1 MEKIEKRLFQLK
13 QPNFPEEKSTDGF
26 YFALANRLVEAADK
40 SGIVK
45 NWPAPL
51 CGRVALC
58 VIGYY
63 QDVIADGGIWRG
75 FVNEMRRLYGHTL
88 PFYDIDSESYV
99 DYELNP
105 EDVRFLVW
113 YAVAMQDDTR
123 RFLNPLDPV
132 VGRLASLWFDILEEA
147 YEEAPEPEDY
157 RMTHEMEMH
166 ALEDQ
171 ETLMHL
177 SQWVSSQ
184 CWLITPADSM
194 TMQEIV
200 STADTKTDKGI
211 KELQDKIHEALT
223 SQPIGPLALYLREW
237 MYLFVEDRMPPA
249 PKSRGDEEKG
259 DEEKKEYPG
268 YAPFLKAT
276 GGLPVKTFASYDELN
291 TFLIDVLGW
300 TPGERHLSQLEFDD
314 DFVLMV
320 EPEKGLLVAKN
331 IARNLA
337 IPGNSLYDPGYAS
350 RHAFELLT
358 RRGVCPCDL
367 LRYVCANGWLP
378 DARFPGSDDTSLV
391 ASNWD
396 FIARCYLEL
405 YYRGD

>member
-1 MEKIEKRLFQLK
+1 MEKPKETIERRIFQLK

-26 YFALANRLVEAADK
+26 YYELANTLVDQALAKGLVKENGVA
-40 SGIVK
+40 
-45 NWPAPL
+45 L

-75 FVNEMRRLYGHTL
+75 FVNEMRRLYGRTL
-88 PFYDIDSESYV
+88 PFYDIDPESYI

-113 YAVAMQDDTR
+113 YATAMQDDTHR
-123 RFLNPLDPV
+123 DLDPLDHNV
-132 VGRLASLWFDILEEA
+132 RKLGELWYDLLEGA

-184 CWLITPADSM
+184 CWLITPADSL

-200 STADTKTDKGI
+200 SSADTKSEKGLH
-211 KELQDKIHEALT
+211 ELQDKIHEALT
-223 SQPIGPLALYLREW
+223 AQPIGPLALYLREW
-237 MYLFVEDRMPPA
+237 MYLFVEDRMPPV
-249 PKSRGDEEKG
+249 KRHKEEEEKP
-259 DEEKKEYPG
+259 EYPG
-268 YAPFLKAT
+268 YKPFLEAT
-276 GGLPVKTFASYDELN
+276 GGLPVKTFGSYDELN
-291 TFLIDVLGW
+291 DFLINVLGW
-300 TPGERHLSQLEFDD
+300 APGERHLSQLEFDD

-337 IPGNSLYDPGYAS
+337 IPGNDLYDKDYAS
-350 RHAFELLT
+350 RHAFSLLT
-358 RRGVCPCDL
+358 RRGVCPGDL
-367 LRYVCANGWLP
+367 LRYVCSNGWLP
-378 DARFPGSDDTSLV
+378 EARFPGSDDTQLV
-391 ASNWD
+391 AANWD